1 MVDIECT
8 WDDTD
13 SGRRRREFCNKYEG
27 YGSICSCQ
35 DPAPLDIAPK
45 PVSVMS
51 VIIYTVVYLVVRSN
65 MTSNIW

>member
-8 WDDTD
+8 WDNTD

-35 DPAPLDIAPK
+35 DPAPLDSMPK

-51 VIIYTVVYLVVRSN
+51 CHNLHCSLLGSKV
-65 MTSNIW
+65 